1 MDDHHCGVHCMILYN
16 DHDHDHDHDHN
27 HQDGNSSRRHFG
39 TMALSKSPGVDVSLD
54 ACWKSFDDNLSFEMC
69 CPYELFRLRCL
80 TQNGFTSEWGQ
91 IKKYYGL
98 ISDLLDLTEGKK
110 PHVASLTKNLREW
123 IDWYSQSGDIPR
135 FTIKQVEDACYYL
148 SRMIATL
155 ANVKR
160 NGTNLPQRYE
170 SLQVLVDKSRVAY
183 HWEHADWGRWGRN
196 LGNWSTHKNS
206 AYCNSFQVVTANA
219 AERSKFLQS

>member
-1 MDDHHCGVHCMILYN
+1 MLAN
-16 DHDHDHDHDHN
+16 F
-27 HQDGNSSRRHFG
+27 R
-39 TMALSKSPGVDVSLD
+39 
-54 ACWKSFDDNLSFEMC
+54 W
-69 CPYELFRLRCL
+69 PYHISHASCKPNKLFLVRL
-80 TQNGFTSEWGQ
+80 TQSGYTSEWGQ
-91 IKKYYGL
+91 IKKHFGL
-98 ISDLLDLTEGKK
+98 ISDLLDLTGGKK

-170 SLQVLVDKSRVAY
+170 SLRVLVDKSRVAD
-183 HWEHADWGRWGRN
+183 HWENADWGHWGSN

-206 AYCNSFQVVTANA
+206 AYCNSLQVVTANA